1 MAHLVL
7 SGLLGLGFFAL
18 PIRIDGRW
26 TVAFDVAVRGLREGW
41 PGLVGAWCVLLLGV
55 GALGTLLAARGDA
68 RWKAFATGRWLAAA
82 RVAGLVLGLVFF
94 SGAGPGWLMA
104 KPVGGLMWGIL
115 AASVAIIIPVG
126 AMVLEGMVSYGM
138 IELVGGP
145 MRPLMRPLFRL
156 PGRAALDD
164 LLSWI
169 GSYSVGLYMT
179 RTLVEQG
186 RYTRREAFLIV
197 TGFSTVSVGFVGVVC
212 STLDLLHLFPLV
224 FGSYFLL
231 VYVLAALQARTWPA
245 SGISDE
251 VLEGVVH
258 HPEDPERSSVEL
270 AMARATSA
278 PGVGQVAARGL
289 REGTLLAASILGTIL
304 SVGTAATLLAEYTPV
319 FDWLGAPVVPV
330 LSALGLP
337 DAEMLGPAVIAGIT
351 EMYIPALLVREASVE
366 GRFFIAVLSISQLVF
381 FSSVGP
387 MMLEMFRDLPVR
399 LGHLLALFLLR
410 TALLIPMIAGL
421 MSLYS
426 ALGWL

>member
-1 MAHLVL
+1 
-7 SGLLGLGFFAL
+7 
-18 PIRIDGRW
+18 
-26 TVAFDVAVRGLREGW
+26 
-41 PGLVGAWCVLLLGV
+41 
-55 GALGTLLAARGDA
+55 
-68 RWKAFATGRWLAAA
+68 
-82 RVAGLVLGLVFF
+82 
-94 SGAGPGWLMA
+94 
-104 KPVGGLMWGIL
+104 
-115 AASVAIIIPVG
+115 
-126 AMVLEGMVSYGM
+126 
-138 IELVGGP
+138 
-145 MRPLMRPLFRL
+145 
-156 PGRAALDD
+156 
-164 LLSWI
+164 
-169 GSYSVGLYMT
+169 MT

-245 SGISDE
+245 IGIPDK
-251 VLEGVVH
+251 VIEGVVH

-319 FDWLGAPVVPV
+319 FDWLGAPVVPL

-410 TALLIPMIAGL
+410 TALLVPMIAGL